1 MNNQMYSQ
9 CIFIKGSPYT
19 RTASIMHNQSVISKD
34 FEVRFIN
41 DTIGFTL
48 QSGVPYTKT
57 VESGVHLT
65 MAALD
70 ENCNNGNE
78 LKIKDVAGKTR
89 CQVLVRVHS
98 TDDILL
104 CTLVD
109 GLIFQQNLN
118 LTLMPGEKATFHA
131 KGGKVH
137 LTGYSKSHLEDNS
150 QLFRDEEWEDKISQ
164 RDSENQNRIGVP
176 EEDCIDEILEEVQT
190 VTSQELEFSP
200 VQVKQEILDN
210 HSLDSLDFCAPSDK
224 KTSLVSVKTEEPDE
238 GSCSSQQEQPESS
251 SADAHDESV
260 PFTCDIQT
268 TTDTSTQHPDVEC
281 IQEAI
286 ALSRSPSPVP
296 EHHNIMKPLTTS
308 MQTNR
313 VGYKVPR
320 PVVQV
325 ILLLHL

>member
-131 KGGKVH
+131 KGGM
-137 LTGYSKSHLEDNS
+137 
-150 QLFRDEEWEDKISQ
+150 
-164 RDSENQNRIGVP
+164 P

-190 VTSQELEFSP
+190 VTSQELVPKEDCIDEILEEVQTVTSRELEFSP